1 MKKKIL
7 VIILIIIFLI
17 LGINIILNNL
27 IATTRYTIQNN
38 KINNDLNGYKIVQI
52 SDVHSIRNE
61 NKKEKIIEKVKKENP
76 NIIFVTGDLVDTDYY
91 SEQNGMYQR
100 GEIKQIEKLTLDF
113 MKELVNIADV
123 YFIYGN
129 HELVLLDDPVNNE
142 FVVALNELGI
152 RILNNKLDTIQ
163 INNTAINLVGLQD
176 PSILYKDK
184 KYAYMGNNKEKTKS
198 ILDDLIKNNN
208 DFNNENF
215 TILLAHRP
223 EFFDLYSNYDVDIA
237 FTGHTHGGLIRLPI
251 IRGVYSRAEGIFPK
265 YSVGEYNKENI
276 TMIINSGIGYS
287 EIPIRIFNT
296 PEIVVTT
303 LSKWEINYD

>member
-1 MKKKIL
+1 MRRKIL

-17 LGINIILNNL
+17 LGINIILNNC
-27 IATTRYTIQNN
+27 IITTRYTIQNN

-76 NIIFVTGDLVDTDYY
+76 NIIFVTGDLIDTDYY
-91 SEQNGMYQR
+91 SEQNSMYQQ

-129 HELVLLDDPVNNE
+129 HELVLLDDPVNNK
-142 FVVALNELGI
+142 FAVALNELGVI
-152 RILNNKLDTIQ
+152 ILNNKLDTIQ
-163 INNTAINLVGLQD
+163 INNTTINLVGVQD
-176 PSILYKDK
+176 PSTLYKDK
-184 KYAYMGNNKEKTKS
+184 KYAYIGNNKEKTKA
-198 ILDDLIKNNN
+198 ILDDLITNN
-208 DFNNENF
+208 DEFNNENF

-223 EFFDLYSNYDVDIA
+223 EFFELYSNYDIDVA

-251 IRGVYSRAEGIFPK
+251 IRGIYSRAEGIFPK
-265 YSVGEYNKENI
+265 YSVGSYNKENI

-287 EIPIRIFNT
+287 EIPIRIFNP

-303 LSKWEINYD
+303 LSK

>member
-7 VIILIIIFLI
+7 VIILIIILLI
-17 LGINIILNNL
+17 IGINIILNNC
-27 IATTRYTIQNN
+27 IVTTRYTIQNN
-38 KINNDLNGYKIVQI
+38 KINNDLSGYKIVQI

-61 NKKEKIIEKVKKENP
+61 NKKEKIIEKVKKEKP
-76 NIIFVTGDLVDTDYY
+76 NIIFVTGDLIDTDYY
-91 SEQNGMYQR
+91 SEQNSMYQQ
-100 GEIKQIEKLTLDF
+100 EKITQIEKLTLDF

-142 FVVALNELGI
+142 FVVPLNEMGI
-152 RILNNKLDTIQ
+152 TILNNKLDTIQ
-163 INNTAINLVGLQD
+163 INNTSINLVGVQD
-176 PSILYKDK
+176 PSTLYKDK
-184 KYAYMGNNKEKTKS
+184 KYAYIGNNNKEKTKA
-198 ILDDLIKNNN
+198 ILDDLITNN
-208 DFNNENF
+208 DEFNNDNF

-223 EFFDLYSNYDVDIA
+223 EFFDLYSNYDIDIA

-251 IRGVYSRAEGIFPK
+251 IRGAYSRAEGIFPD
-265 YSVGEYNKENI
+265 YSVGRYNKENF

-287 EIPIRIFNT
+287 EIPIRIFNP

-303 LSKWEINYD
+303 LSK

>member
-1 MKKKIL
+1 M
-7 VIILIIIFLI
+7 IILIIILLI
-17 LGINIILNNL
+17 LGINIILNNC
-27 IATTRYTIQNN
+27 IVTTRYIIKNN

-91 SEQNGMYQR
+91 SEQNSLYQQ
-100 GEIKQIEKLTLDF
+100 GKIKQIEKLTLDF

-152 RILNNKLDTIQ
+152 TILNNKLDTMQ
-163 INNTAINLVGLQD
+163 INNTTINLVGLQD
-176 PSILYKDK
+176 PSTLYKDK
-184 KYAYMGNNKEKTKS
+184 KYAYIGNNKEKTKA
-198 ILDDLIKNNN
+198 ILDDLITNN
-208 DFNNENF
+208 DEFNNGNF

-223 EFFDLYSNYDVDIA
+223 EFFDLYSSYDIDIA

-265 YSVGEYNKENI
+265 YSVGSYNKENT

-287 EIPIRIFNT
+287 EIPIRIFNP

-303 LSKWEINYD
+303 LSK

>member
-1 MKKKIL
+1 M
-7 VIILIIIFLI
+7 IILIIILLI
-17 LGINIILNNL
+17 LGINIILNNC
-27 IATTRYTIQNN
+27 IVTTRYIIQNN

-91 SEQNGMYQR
+91 SEQNSLYQQ
-100 GEIKQIEKLTLDF
+100 GKIKQIEKLTLDF

-152 RILNNKLDTIQ
+152 TILNNKLDTIQ
-163 INNTAINLVGLQD
+163 INNTTINLVGLQD
-176 PSILYKDK
+176 PSTLYKDK
-184 KYAYMGNNKEKTKS
+184 KYAYIGNNKEKTKA
-198 ILDDLIKNNN
+198 ILDDLITNN
-208 DFNNENF
+208 DEFNNGNF

-223 EFFDLYSNYDVDIA
+223 EFFDLYSSYDIDIA

-265 YSVGEYNKENI
+265 YSVGSYNKENT

-287 EIPIRIFNT
+287 EIPIRIFNP

-303 LSKWEINYD
+303 LSK